1 MEVALWRVSFG
12 FVAAVARVGF
22 QPAASWS
29 KDAEA
34 GRGGGCDAVGRR
46 SAGAAVGA
54 AGSRRRTAVVEGATP
69 WLLIVEQ
76 EQECDCDLVVVDK
89 HGRHAREDLLLG
101 STTPMVIAESGAD
114 VLMSSMCGQ

>member
-1 MEVALWRVSFG
+1 MRSDGA
-12 FVAAVARVGF
+12 
-22 QPAASWS
+22 QPARRL
-29 KDAEA
+29 A
-34 GRGGGCDAVGRR
+34 GCARR
-46 SAGAAVGA
+46 S
-54 AGSRRRTAVVEGATP
+54 SRAPP